1 MLPDKGGMNML
12 MVDEAIFDTN
22 KVICRNIS
30 VFDASE
36 RGLLSQNILAQLR
49 NFVEYIVQKIY
60 SNGAD
65 TDPNDYKDKKAA
77 WEYVKTKGQ
86 LRFLSKF
93 HGLLQ
98 KSVSHY
104 TFDEGGSE
112 RLMLKYYE
120 YLLKIKIFLKDTY
133 NMVVLE
139 NIDQFPLNLDTNL
152 TEYYQKIAVRIAS
165 PSRYAA
171 KNPYNDRA
179 YIQKIKPFFIN
190 HRIYYEVTFT
200 VANDKASKFDR
211 VIAFTNIELS
221 DNYAVKLSIHND
233 FIEVLGKVMPI
244 QVIDNWEVSI
254 RPCEINRFADIF
266 GHHTNIGTSN
276 VEFRN
281 LMQLLTRN
289 RYSLVDLVT
298 SSEGH
303 YSWAKE
309 YCANGAQVTHV
320 FDLLDKAREL
330 IQENASGSNVV
341 RYVLHKMNNKIM
353 KSQYSNESCD
363 GLSGLCLKWGCMPFD
378 KMPYAT
384 SLVKHNPRIYDLFD
398 CINPSGRE
406 HEFLARAIINNTEQ
420 KGVLFTP
427 TAELE
432 RFENLDELRKKFNS
446 NVYYKHTERYLR
458 VFKDHWYIEG
468 FASDTAE
475 IIKKLK
481 ALSGDGLSG
490 YTSFVESWLIQNPS
504 YHIDSSEKLEAL
516 KSIFSES
523 QVALIY
529 GSAGTGKS
537 TLINHISNLYNDRKK
552 IYIANTHPAVDNMR
566 RKVNADNRSFK
577 TIKTF
582 LSKYNVETECD
593 ILFIDE
599 CSTVSNKDMR
609 EILEKAKFKLLVL
622 VGDVFQIE
630 SILFGNW
637 FSIARG
643 FVPETS
649 VFELTKP
656 YRSTNER
663 LLTIWDRV
671 RKLDDA
677 ILEPM
682 VKGKYTVKLDE
693 SIFEHSAEDEIILC
707 LNYDGLYGI
716 NNINRFLQSSNPNS
730 AVEWGINVYK
740 VGDPILFNESDRFNP
755 LIYNNMKGR
764 IRNIEV
770 EEERIWFAVELDI
783 AITEWEAEDYDFV
796 LLGNSDEGNSIIG
809 FWVAK
814 YKSTDDDDDS
824 SNSVVPFQVAY
835 AVSIH
840 KAQGLEYKSVKIVI
854 TSEVEELIT
863 HNIFYTAITRAK
875 EKLKIYWSP
884 ETEKK
889 ILEGLKLKDYRK
901 DAALLASLKKL

>member
-1 MLPDKGGMNML
+1 MLL
-12 MVDEAIFDTN
+12 VDEAILDTN

-30 VFDASE
+30 VFDSSE
-36 RGLLSQNILAQLR
+36 RGLLSQNILSQLR
-49 NFVEYIVQKIY
+49 NFVEYIVQKVY
-60 SNGAD
+60 SKGVD
-65 TDPNDYKDKKAA
+65 TDPNDYQDKKAA
-77 WEYVKTKGQ
+77 WEYVKTQGQ

-120 YLLKIKIFLKDTY
+120 HLLKIKVFLKSAY
-133 NMVVLE
+133 NLEVLE

-152 TEYYQKIAVRIAS
+152 AEYYQKIAARIAF
-165 PSRYAA
+165 PSQYAT

-190 HRIYYEVTFT
+190 HHIYYEVTFT

-233 FIEVLGKVMPI
+233 YINVLGKVMPI

-266 GHHTNIGTSN
+266 GTHTEIGTNN

-289 RYSLVDLVT
+289 RYSLVDLLT
-298 SSEGH
+298 SSDGY
-303 YSWAKE
+303 YSWSKTYCSKGAK
-309 YCANGAQVTHV
+309 VTHV

-330 IQENASGSNVV
+330 ILTNSSGSNVI
-341 RYVLHKMNNKIM
+341 RYLLHKMNNKIM
-353 KSQYSNESCD
+353 KWQYYDESCER
-363 GLSGLCLKWGCMPFD
+363 LSGLFLKWGCIPFD

-398 CINPSGRE
+398 CINSSGRE
-406 HEFLARAIINNTEQ
+406 HEFLARTISNNTEQ
-420 KGVLFTP
+420 KGILFTP
-427 TAELE
+427 VKELE
-432 RFENLDELRKKFNS
+432 RFDNLEELQRKYNS
-446 NVYYKHTERYLR
+446 NVYFKHRDRYLR

-468 FASDTAE
+468 FANDTAE

-481 ALSGDGLSG
+481 ELSYSGIAG
-490 YTSFVESWLIQNPS
+490 YTNFVNSWLAQNPS
-504 YHIDSSEKLEAL
+504 YRIDSAEKLEAL
-516 KSIFSES
+516 RNIFSDS
-523 QVALIY
+523 HVALIY

-566 RKVNADNRSFK
+566 RKVNADNRSFM

-582 LSKYNVETECD
+582 LSKYNTETECD

-609 EILEKAKFKLLVL
+609 GILDKASFKLLVL
-622 VGDVFQIE
+622 VGDIFQIE

-637 FSIARG
+637 FSIARD
-643 FVPETS
+643 FVPQAS
-649 VFELTKP
+649 VSELAKP

-693 SIFEHSAEDEIILC
+693 SIFEHSPEDEIILC

-716 NNINRFLQSSNPNS
+716 NNINRFLQSSNPNP

-764 IRNIEV
+764 IQNIEID
-770 EEERIWFAVELDI
+770 ENSIWFATELDI
-783 AITEWEAEDYDFV
+783 AITEWEAEGYDFT
-796 LLGNSDEGNSIIG
+796 LLGNSDSGNSIIG
-809 FWVAK
+809 FRVDK

-824 SNSVVPFQVAY
+824 SDAVVPFQVAY

-854 TSEVEELIT
+854 TNEVEELIT

-889 ILEGLKLKDYRK
+889 ILEGLALKDYRK
-901 DAALLASLKKL
+901 DAALLSALKKL

>member
-1 MLPDKGGMNML
+1 ML
-12 MVDEAIFDTN
+12 MVDEAILDTN

-30 VFDASE
+30 VFDSSE
-36 RGLLSQNILAQLR
+36 RGLLSQNILSQLR
-49 NFVEYIVQKIY
+49 NFVEYIVQKVY
-60 SNGAD
+60 SKGVD
-65 TDPNDYKDKKAA
+65 TDPNNYQDKKGA
-77 WEYVKTKGQ
+77 WEYVKTQGQ

-120 YLLKIKIFLKDTY
+120 HLLKIKVFLKDTY
-133 NMVVLE
+133 NMNVLG
-139 NIDQFPLNLDTNL
+139 NIDEFPLNLDTNL
-152 TEYYQKIAVRIAS
+152 MEYYQKIATRIVS
-165 PSRYAA
+165 PSRHITR
-171 KNPYNDRA
+171 NPYNDRA
-179 YIQKIKPFFIN
+179 YIQKIKPFFVN
-190 HRIYYEVTFT
+190 HRIYYEITFT
-200 VANDKASKFDR
+200 VASDKASKFDR

-233 FIEVLGKVMPI
+233 YIDVLGKIMPI

-266 GHHTNIGTSN
+266 GRHIEISTNNID
-276 VEFRN
+276 FRN
-281 LMQLLTRN
+281 LMQLLTRS

-298 SSEGH
+298 SSEGY

-309 YCANGAQVTHV
+309 FCTKEAKVTHV
-320 FDLLDKAREL
+320 VNLLDKSREL
-330 IQENASGSNVV
+330 ILENASGSNVV
-341 RYVLHKMNNKIM
+341 RYCLHKMNNRIM
-353 KSQYSNESCD
+353 KWQYSSESCD
-363 GLSGLCLKWGCMPFD
+363 RLSGLYLKWGCIPFD
-378 KMPYAT
+378 QMPYAT
-384 SLVKHNPRIYDLFD
+384 SLVKHNPRIYDLFE
-398 CINPSGRE
+398 CIGSSGRE
-406 HEFLARAIINNTEQ
+406 HEFLARVISNNTEQ
-420 KGVLFTP
+420 KGILFTP
-427 TAELE
+427 TSELD
-432 RFENLDELRKKFNS
+432 RFENIEVLQQKYNFNI
-446 NVYYKHTERYLR
+446 YYKHTDRYLR
-458 VFKDHWYIEG
+458 VYKDHWYIEG
-468 FASDTAE
+468 FANDTAE

-481 ALSGDGLSG
+481 ELSNAGISG
-490 YTSFVESWLIQNPS
+490 YTSFVESWLSKNPS
-504 YHIDSSEKLEAL
+504 YQIDSAEKLEAL
-516 KSIFSES
+516 KTIFSS
-523 QVALIY
+523 SHVALIY

-577 TIKTF
+577 TIKAF
-582 LSKYNVETECD
+582 LSKYNAEMECD

-609 EILEKAKFKLLVL
+609 EILDRAKFKLLVL

-637 FSIARG
+637 FSIARS
-643 FVPETS
+643 FIPKTS
-649 VFELTKP
+649 VSELTKP

-693 SIFEHSAEDEIILC
+693 SIFEHSEDDEIILC

-716 NNINRFLQSSNPNS
+716 NNINRFLQSSNSNP

-740 VGDPILFNESDRFNP
+740 NGDPILFNESDRFNP

-770 EEERIWFAVELDI
+770 EENRIWFAVELDI
-783 AITEWEAEDYDFV
+783 AITEWEAEDYDFT
-796 LLGNSDEGNSIIG
+796 LLDNSDEGNSIIG
-809 FWVAK
+809 FWVDK
-814 YKSTDDDDDS
+814 YKSTDDDDDPS
-824 SNSVVPFQVAY
+824 DAIVPFQVAY

-854 TSEVEELIT
+854 TSEVEEMIT

-884 ETEKK
+884 ETEKR
-889 ILEGLKLKDYRK
+889 ILEGLTLKNYHK
-901 DAALLASLKKL
+901 DAALLASLKSFN

>member
-1 MLPDKGGMNML
+1 ML
-12 MVDEAIFDTN
+12 MVDEAILDTN

-36 RGLLSQNILAQLR
+36 RGLLSQNILSQLR
-49 NFVEYIVQKIY
+49 NFVEYIVQKVY
-60 SNGAD
+60 SSGID
-65 TDPNDYKDKKAA
+65 TDPNDYQDKKAA
-77 WEYVKTKGQ
+77 WEYVKTQGQ
-86 LRFLSKF
+86 LHFLSKF

-120 YLLKIKIFLKDTY
+120 YLLKIKVFLKDTY
-133 NMVVLE
+133 NMEVLE
-139 NIDQFPLNLDTNL
+139 NIDEFPLNLDTNL
-152 TEYYQKIAVRIAS
+152 MEYYQKIAACIVA
-165 PSRYAA
+165 PSRYAPQ
-171 KNPYNDRA
+171 NPYNDRA
-179 YIQKIKPFFIN
+179 YIQKIKPFFVN

-211 VIAFTNIELS
+211 VIAFTNIEIS

-233 FIEVLGKVMPI
+233 YINVLGKTMPI
-244 QVIDNWEVSI
+244 QVIHNWEVSI
-254 RPCEINRFADIF
+254 RPCEINRLADIF
-266 GHHTNIGTSN
+266 GGHTEIGTGN

-289 RYSLVDLVT
+289 RYSLVDLGT

-303 YSWAKE
+303 YSWVKEFCSKGAK
-309 YCANGAQVTHV
+309 VTHI

-330 IQENASGSNVV
+330 IQTNAPGSNVI
-341 RYVLHKMNNKIM
+341 RYILHKMNNKIM
-353 KSQYSNESCD
+353 KRQYYGESCD
-363 GLSGLCLKWGCMPFD
+363 GLSGLHLKWGCIPFD

-384 SLVKHNPRIYDLFD
+384 SLVKHNPRIYDLFES
-398 CINPSGRE
+398 INPLGRE
-406 HEFLARAIINNTEQ
+406 HEFLARAITNNTEQ

-427 TAELE
+427 ASELE
-432 RFENLDELRKKFNS
+432 RFENIEVLQRKYNA
-446 NVYYKHTERYLR
+446 NIYYKHTDRYLR
-458 VFKDHWYIEG
+458 VYKNHWYIEG
-468 FASDTAE
+468 FANDTAE

-481 ALSGDGLSG
+481 ELSNSGISG
-490 YTSFVESWLIQNPS
+490 YTNFVESWLSNNSS
-504 YHIDSSEKLEAL
+504 YQIDSAEKLVAL
-516 KSIFSES
+516 KTIFSNS

-566 RKVNADNRSFK
+566 RRVNADNRSFK

-582 LSKYNVETECD
+582 LSKYNAETECD

-609 EILEKAKFKLLVL
+609 DILNKAKFKLLVL

-637 FSIARG
+637 FSIARSFIPG
-643 FVPETS
+643 TS
-649 VFELTKP
+649 VSELTKP

-693 SIFEHSAEDEIILC
+693 SIFEHSEDDEIILC

-716 NNINRFLQSSNPNS
+716 NNINRFLQNSNPNS

-740 VGDPILFNESDRFNP
+740 IGDPILFNESDRFNP

-770 EEERIWFAVELDI
+770 AENKIWFAVELDI
-783 AITEWEAEDYDFV
+783 AITEWEAEDYDFTLV
-796 LLGNSDEGNSIIG
+796 GESDKGNSIIG
-809 FWVAK
+809 FWVDK

-824 SNSVVPFQVAY
+824 SDAIVPFQVAY

-840 KAQGLEYKSVKIVI
+840 KAQGLEYRSVKIVI

-863 HNIFYTAITRAK
+863 HNIFYTAITRTK
-875 EKLKIYWSP
+875 GKLKIYWSP

-889 ILEGLKLKDYRK
+889 ILESISLKDYRK